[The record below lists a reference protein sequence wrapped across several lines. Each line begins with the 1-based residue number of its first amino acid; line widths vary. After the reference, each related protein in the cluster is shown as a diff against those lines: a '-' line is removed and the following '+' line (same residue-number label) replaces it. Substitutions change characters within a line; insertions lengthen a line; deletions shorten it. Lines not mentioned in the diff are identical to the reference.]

1 MILATTHSL
10 DYDQRVEAAPLRSTP
25 AAARI
30 IGMSVS
36 WLEHDRQ
43 KFRPEIPFVRIGT
56 RAVRYRLT
64 DLLAYAQRRVVGD
77 VSSSSSS
84 QR

>member
-1 MILATTHSL
+1 MILANSQL
-10 DYDQRVEAAPLRSTP
+10 DYDHREEAAPLRSTP

-43 KFRPEIPFVRIGT
+43 KFRPEIPFVRVGT

-77 VSSSSSS
+77 VSSSNGPR
-84 QR
+84 Q

>member
-1 MILATTHSL
+1 MILANSQL
-10 DYDQRVEAAPLRSTP
+10 DYDHRVEAAPLRSTP

-43 KFRPEIPFVRIGT
+43 KFRPEIPFVRVGT

-77 VSSSSSS
+77 VSSSNGPR
-84 QR
+84 Q

>member
-1 MILATTHSL
+1 MMPIIEEPTGGVH
-10 DYDQRVEAAPLRSTP
+10 AAPMRSTP

-43 KFRPEIPFVRIGT
+43 KMRPEIPFVRIGD
-56 RAVRYRLT
+56 RSVRYRLG

-77 VSSSSSS
+77 VSSASTP